1 MKDEYIIINKTAILK
16 RIEELEKDSIHSE
29 WEHDVRTHNG
39 HSAQQREKKN
49 KIDLE
54 LNTLKEI
61 LSQSTPLIPELQKT
75 WNTAY
80 IDAMSIDE
88 ETYKPLFF
96 EDYIANLKLDI

>member
-1 MKDEYIIINKTAILK
+1 MKDEYIIINKTAIQK
-16 RIEELEKDSIHSE
+16 RIEELERLYRGCEKPSIQG
-29 WEHDVRTHNG
+29 TLHNKLIG
-39 HSAQQREKKN
+39 
-49 KIDLE
+49 E
-54 LNTLKEI
+54 LKQI
-61 LSQSTPLIPELQKT
+61 LSQSTSLIPELQKT